1 MPLADSD
8 EGSSANNPITFSD
21 NVAFIDV
28 DELADIDVGSNRMG
42 HVLTIPDDDDDEVEI
57 ISISVVSKK
66 RPIKLRNLPLHQDWF
81 FIDRHVFENK
91 RAELGPTGSRIDIGT
106 TVEFIVDPNDVDIPN
121 DFMRVFYILKSEK
134 TGEVRL
140 RGLRFKRHYF
150 IAPALDRKL
159 NEVCLYAR
167 TYSSSIDHRPYAEQG
182 LDEISANSFVRRRR
196 LVLTDKPLPED
207 SFRKDTTLHIEKS
220 DRLTYE
226 RSKKAIS
233 ESQVLACR
241 NIFIQTF
248 DQQMDKKSAPKPC
261 GNELRP
267 LTYEEA
273 DNGGGLLK
281 DPRSAATLNAVPQ
294 PTVSPLKRKRG
305 DKIEPSYD
313 EGMRRHTFGDVFCGA
328 GGASRG
334 AKMAGLEVKFGVDN
348 NESACNTYR
357 QNFRHAHVRC
367 IDATDFAKGF
377 ATNQEPPVDI
387 LHMSPPCQFFSQAH
401 TTDGKDD
408 EKNSAA
414 LFTIGELIKQIKP
427 RIATLEETSGLTHD
441 RHIPWFYSMLN
452 TVRNQGYSVRWSVIR
467 CLAYGCTQPRPRL
480 FLIASAPGVPLPS
493 FPKFTHGPPGLDL
506 REQGLLPFTT
516 LRLAAGDIPRDA
528 TEHNPRDPGLRFDQP
543 RRPGE
548 PDKHS
553 TRTLLTN
560 NEGDVYHWSG
570 RRKYTIREMA
580 CLQGFPTYHRFVG
593 TRADMRRQIGNAVP
607 PNVFAKIM
615 AECIKVL
622 KRVDG
627 YRAAR
632 PRHDSPPVLHLDASD
647 DETNVMPSIET
658 AQEQEMRAPTF
669 SPSLVAVR
677 NASRGRHPRVSSV
690 TIGPDDVTMEGR
702 TPLPQQVM
710 NRIFGRVPGGVMG
723 DVLVEGR
730 HEGDETLE
738 LADGDAS
745 DDDAP
750 MPNAF
755 TMEESPSPGE
765 QDRRSATIAPESHAK
780 SPSVAA
786 SDEGIKDEVMV
797 ENMGEDVNWATTD
810 DEDTSDEDTDTKPP
824 PEASEDTRRTSEYS
838 SPDPTVAARGMMRSM
853 SLQGPYVDGEGEVSE
868 RPSQGDPAVRDS
880 ERVVIVI
887 DDD

>member
-1 MPLADSD
+1 
-8 EGSSANNPITFSD
+8 
-21 NVAFIDV
+21 
-28 DELADIDVGSNRMG
+28 MG

-66 RPIKLRNLPLHQDWF
+66 RPIKLRNLPPHQDWF
-81 FIDRHVFENK
+81 YIDRHVVENK

-106 TVEFIVDPNDVDIPN
+106 TIEFIVDPNDVDVPN
-121 DFMRVFYILKSEK
+121 DFMRVFHILKSEK

-150 IAPALDRKL
+150 IAPALDMKL

-167 TYSSSIDHRPYAEQG
+167 TYSPSIDDRPYAEQG

-196 LVLTDKPLPED
+196 LVLTDKLLPED
-207 SFRKDTTLHIEKS
+207 SFRKDTRLDIRAS

-226 RSKKAIS
+226 MSKKAIA
-233 ESQVLACR
+233 ETQVLACR

-273 DNGGGLLK
+273 DIGGGLLK
-281 DPRSAATLNAVPQ
+281 DPQSAATLNTVPQ

-348 NESACNTYR
+348 SESACNTYR

-367 IDATDFAKGF
+367 IDAQEF
-377 ATNQEPPVDI
+377 ATNPRHEEPLVDI

-414 LFTIGELIKQIKP
+414 LFTIGKLIERIKP

-441 RHIPWFYSMLN
+441 KHIPWFYSMLN

-516 LRLAAGDIPRDA
+516 LRLAAGDVPRDA
-528 TEHNPRDPGLRFDQP
+528 TQHNPRDPNLRFDQP

-580 CLQGFPTYHRFVG
+580 CLQGFPTYHQFVG
-593 TRADMRRQIGNAVP
+593 TRSDMRRQIGNAVP

-622 KRVDG
+622 KRVD
-627 YRAAR
+627 
-632 PRHDSPPVLHLDASD
+632 
-647 DETNVMPSIET
+647 
-658 AQEQEMRAPTF
+658 
-669 SPSLVAVR
+669 
-677 NASRGRHPRVSSV
+677 
-690 TIGPDDVTMEGR
+690 
-702 TPLPQQVM
+702 
-710 NRIFGRVPGGVMG
+710 
-723 DVLVEGR
+723 
-730 HEGDETLE
+730 
-738 LADGDAS
+738 
-745 DDDAP
+745 
-750 MPNAF
+750 
-755 TMEESPSPGE
+755 
-765 QDRRSATIAPESHAK
+765 
-780 SPSVAA
+780 
-786 SDEGIKDEVMV
+786 
-797 ENMGEDVNWATTD
+797 
-810 DEDTSDEDTDTKPP
+810 
-824 PEASEDTRRTSEYS
+824 
-838 SPDPTVAARGMMRSM
+838 
-853 SLQGPYVDGEGEVSE
+853 
-868 RPSQGDPAVRDS
+868 
-880 ERVVIVI
+880 
-887 DDD
+887 

>member
-452 TVRNQGYSVRWSVIR
+452 T
-467 CLAYGCTQPRPRL
+467 
-480 FLIASAPGVPLPS
+480 
-493 FPKFTHGPPGLDL
+493 
-506 REQGLLPFTT
+506 
-516 LRLAAGDIPRDA
+516 
-528 TEHNPRDPGLRFDQP
+528 P